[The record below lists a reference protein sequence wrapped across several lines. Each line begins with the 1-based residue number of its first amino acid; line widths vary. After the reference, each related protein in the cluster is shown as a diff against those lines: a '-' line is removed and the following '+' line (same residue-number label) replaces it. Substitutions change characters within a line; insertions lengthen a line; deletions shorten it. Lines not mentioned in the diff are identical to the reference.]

1 MSALLHLP
9 TPRRSGQEQEAARL
23 RAVSTPP
30 GRLSRVPFLLV
41 LAATLGL
48 GMVGLLVL
56 NTTVQTN
63 AVEVRALE
71 ARLTT
76 LSYAEAELESR
87 LDRAESPADL
97 AGKASELGL
106 RPNPY
111 PAFIDLETGEVSG
124 DPREVEGDEMDAL
137 VTTTTARPPTGAEQ
151 RAAEE
156 RAEREEAARDR
167 AAAQERREEQQKDK
181 AEQDKKD
188 KAQQD
193 KKDKAQQEKKDEA
206 QQDKKDKAQQEKKD
220 KAQDKKEKEEQQ
232 DD

>member
-9 TPRRSGQEQEAARL
+9 TPRRSGQEQETARL
-23 RAVSTPP
+23 RAVPVP
-30 GRLSRVPFLLV
+30 AGRLSRVPFLLV

-76 LSYAEAELESR
+76 LSYTEAELETR

-97 AGKASELGL
+97 AGKASDLGL

-124 DPREVEGDEMDAL
+124 DPRAVEGDEMDAL
-137 VTTTTARPPTGAEQ
+137 VTTTGARSSGQPTADGAG
-151 RAAEE
+151 ATEE
-156 RAEREEAARDR
+156 RAEREQSARER
-167 AAAQERREEQQKDK
+167 AAAEEEEQEAQQEERAEAQQQETQEKKEKKARERDEEQQGD
-181 AEQDKKD
+181 
-188 KAQQD
+188 
-193 KKDKAQQEKKDEA
+193 
-206 QQDKKDKAQQEKKD
+206 
-220 KAQDKKEKEEQQ
+220 
-232 DD
+232 

>member
-9 TPRRSGQEQEAARL
+9 TPRRSGQEQETARL
-23 RAVSTPP
+23 RAVPVP
-30 GRLSRVPFLLV
+30 AGRLSRVPFLLV

-63 AVEVRALE
+63 AVEVRALD

-76 LSYAEAELESR
+76 LSYTEAELETR

-97 AGKASELGL
+97 AGKASDLGL

-124 DPREVEGDEMDAL
+124 DPRAVEGDEMDAL
-137 VTTTTARPPTGAEQ
+137 VTTTGARSSGQPAADGAG
-151 RAAEE
+151 ATEE
-156 RAEREEAARDR
+156 RAEREQSARER
-167 AAAQERREEQQKDK
+167 AAAEEEEQEAQQEERAEAQQQETQEKKARERDEEQQGD
-181 AEQDKKD
+181 
-188 KAQQD
+188 
-193 KKDKAQQEKKDEA
+193 
-206 QQDKKDKAQQEKKD
+206 
-220 KAQDKKEKEEQQ
+220 
-232 DD
+232 